1 MHVRLPPML
10 ADLVV
15 TAISAVD
22 GAEFVKPVCCPVCGG
37 GVRAHDMKKRQFARI
52 RRRKE
57 KKEVVVWVKRF
68 RCTECGALCT
78 ADAPFYPETR
88 VGSPVV
94 DLCLVLTADLPAS
107 RAARVLNE
115 MGIVLDR
122 GSVRNYAARRART
135 VPSTFLYGLCLPNS
149 ILSLI
154 PLAVGRYEAGPIPG
168 AEVLAACGFPSA
180 DRTPLHPLRRK
191 EGDERHEEE
200 EKEERETEEVTD
212 RGHEERP
219 RKEKEAQ
226 GKPPRDAT
234 SRTA

>member
-1 MHVRLPPML
+1 ML

-22 GAEFVKPVCCPVCGG
+22 GAEFVKPVRCPVCGG
-37 GVRAHDMKKRQFARI
+37 EVRAHDMKKRHFARL
-52 RRRKE
+52 RSRKGE
-57 KKEVVVWVKRF
+57 KEVKIWVKRF
-68 RCTECGALCT
+68 RCGACGALCT

-94 DLCLVLTADLPAS
+94 DLCLVLTDDLPAN

-122 GSVRNYAARRART
+122 GSVRNYAARRARP
-135 VPSTFLYGLCLPNS
+135 VPSTPLYGLRLPNS
-149 ILSLI
+149 LLSLI
-154 PLAVGRYEAGPIPG
+154 PIAVGRDEAGPIPG

-180 DRTPLHPLRRK
+180 DRTPLHPLRRQ
-191 EGDERHEEE
+191 EGDERHEEK
-200 EKEERETEEVTD
+200 EKEKRETEEEAD
-212 RGHEERP
+212 HGHEDGT
-219 RKEKEAQ
+219 RKEEEAQ
-226 GKPPRDAT
+226 GEPVRDAT